1 MNLQNLS
8 IKRKLM
14 LITMLTSSAALVLS
28 SVSFLIYDL
37 ISFRHQLS
45 QDLMTQ
51 AEISGFNSGAA
62 MAFKDESAATATLSA
77 LTAKEDIVS
86 AALYSP
92 EGKMFAHYF
101 RTDTILPTELPP
113 HSQEKGY
120 RFEGG
125 YLEVFQPVTMNRER
139 VGTLFLRSDMR
150 QWSIRARRYTSI
162 IIIVVLICSSLAL
175 LLSSKLQKLIS
186 KPILHLEDTMRMVS
200 SNKNYEVR
208 ATRFYGDEIGRLIDG
223 FNTMLS
229 EIQHRDTALQRAN
242 NELQTSTHE
251 LEVEIIHRKR
261 TQDELLTAKQA
272 AEQANRAKSAFLANM
287 SHELRTPL
295 NAIIGYSEML
305 EEEVRDSEKI
315 THVQDLQKI
324 QAAGKHLLSLINDV
338 LDLSKIEAGKMGLH
352 LETFD
357 ISPMVEEMVTTL
369 QPAIAKNANTF
380 QLRMQ
385 EDAGT
390 MRADITKVRQIL
402 LNLLSN
408 ACKFT
413 EHGTISLDVDRLA
426 TAGQDWI
433 RFRVGD
439 TGIGITAEQ
448 QENLFQ
454 EFAQADVSIARKYG
468 GTGLGLAI
476 SHRFVQL
483 MKGRITV
490 ESVPGQGSIF
500 TVQLPAQVAVEQ
512 TESMQSA
519 ETGSATGGSARDKTD
534 ADTILVIDDDLAVRD
549 LMSRSLTKL
558 GFRVVAAASG
568 EEGLRLAKELHPL
581 VITLDVIMPDWD
593 GWTVLNKL
601 KADSDLAE
609 IPVIMVT
616 IVDNEAMGRDLG
628 ASSYL
633 IKPVDRE
640 RLVTLIERHRAV
652 RFSTFEKAS
661 SLPAS
666 WPPKGQ
672 KSSRKSEAVGPRR
685 H

>member
-14 LITMLTSSAALVLS
+14 LITMLTSSAALILS

-37 ISFRHQLS
+37 MSFRRQLS

-51 AEISGFNSGAA
+51 AEIIGFNSGAA

-77 LTAKEDIVS
+77 LKAKDDIVA

-92 EGKMFAHYF
+92 EGKVFAHYSQGDK
-101 RTDTILPTELPP
+101 RLPSALPS
-113 HSQEKGY
+113 HSQENGY

-125 YLEVFQPVTMNRER
+125 YLQVFQKVTMNGER
-139 VGTLFLRSDMR
+139 VGTLYMLSDMR
-150 QWSIRARRYTSI
+150 QWNLRAKRYTGI
-162 IIIVVLICSSLAL
+162 IVIVVLICSSFAL
-175 LLSSKLQKLIS
+175 LLSSRLQKLIS

-200 SNKNYEVR
+200 SNKNYEIR

-229 EIQHRDTALQRAN
+229 EIQLRDSALQRAN

-272 AEQANRAKSAFLANM
+272 AEQASRAKSAFLANM

-305 EEEVRDSEKI
+305 EEEVQDSGKI
-315 THVQDLQKI
+315 SNVRDLQKI
-324 QAAGKHLLSLINDV
+324 QGAGKHLLALINDV
-338 LDLSKIEAGKMGLH
+338 LDLSKIEAGKMQLH
-352 LETFD
+352 
-357 ISPMVEEMVTTL
+357 VELFEIQDMIEEIVTTL
-369 QPAIAKNANTF
+369 TPAIAKNENAF
-380 QLRMQ
+380 QLRMPK
-385 EDAGT
+385 EIGT
-390 MRADITKVRQIL
+390 MRGDVTKVRQIL

-413 EHGTISLDVDRLA
+413 DHGRISLDVHRLH

-433 RFRVGD
+433 RFRVVD
-439 TGIGITAEQ
+439 TGIGISAEQ

-454 EFAQADVSIARKYG
+454 EFTQADISIARKYG

-476 SHRFVQL
+476 SHRFVQM
-483 MKGRITV
+483 MKGRILV
-490 ESVPGQGSIF
+490 ESASGQGSVF
-500 TVQLPAQVAVEQ
+500 TVDLPVQAAVEQ
-512 TESMQSA
+512 S
-519 ETGSATGGSARDKTD
+519 ETLQPGETFSSEASPEVKTGD
-534 ADTILVIDDDLAVRD
+534 DTILVIDDDMAVRD

-558 GFRVVAAASG
+558 GFRVVAAAGG
-568 EEGLRLAKELHPL
+568 EEGLRLAKQLRPL

-601 KADSDLAE
+601 KADADLAE

-616 IVDNEAMGRDLG
+616 IVDNEAMGLDLG

-633 IKPVDRE
+633 VKPVDRE
-640 RLVTLIERHRAV
+640 RLATLIEKHRAM
-652 RFSTFEKAS
+652 RFSTAGKSGVSPANWS
-661 SLPAS
+661 SKS
-666 WPPKGQ
+666 Q
-672 KSSRKSEAVGPRR
+672 KSSRKLEPVGPRR

>member
-1 MNLQNLS
+1 
-8 IKRKLM
+8 M
-14 LITMLTSSAALVLS
+14 LITMLTSSAALILS

-37 ISFRHQLS
+37 MSFRRQLS

-51 AEISGFNSGAA
+51 AEIIGFNSGAA
-62 MAFKDESAATATLSA
+62 MAFKDEAAATATLSA
-77 LTAKEDIVS
+77 LKAKDDIVA

-92 EGKMFAHYF
+92 EGKVFAHYSQWDK
-101 RTDTILPTELPP
+101 RLPSSLPSY
-113 HSQEKGY
+113 SQENGY

-125 YLEVFQPVTMNRER
+125 YLQVFRKVTMNGER
-139 VGTLFLRSDMR
+139 VGTLYMLSDMR
-150 QWSIRARRYTSI
+150 QWNLRAKRYTGI
-162 IIIVVLICSSLAL
+162 IVIVVLICSSLAL
-175 LLSSKLQKLIS
+175 LLSSRLQKLIS
-186 KPILHLEDTMRMVS
+186 RPILHLEDTMRMVS
-200 SNKNYEVR
+200 SNKNYEIR

-229 EIQHRDTALQRAN
+229 EIQLRDSALQRAN

-272 AEQANRAKSAFLANM
+272 AEQASRAKSAFLANM

-305 EEEVRDSEKI
+305 QEEVQDSGKI
-315 THVQDLQKI
+315 SNVRDLQKI
-324 QAAGKHLLSLINDV
+324 QAAGKHLLALINDV
-338 LDLSKIEAGKMGLH
+338 LDLSKIEAGKMQLH
-352 LETFD
+352 IEAFEIQD
-357 ISPMVEEMVTTL
+357 MIEEIVTTL
-369 QPAIAKNANTF
+369 KPAIAKNENAF
-380 QLRMQ
+380 QLRMPK
-385 EDAGT
+385 EIGT
-390 MRADITKVRQIL
+390 MRGDVTKVRQIL

-413 EHGTISLDVDRLA
+413 DHGSISLEVDRLR

-439 TGIGITAEQ
+439 TGIGISTEQ

-454 EFAQADVSIARKYG
+454 EFTQADISIARKYG

-483 MKGRITV
+483 MKGRILV
-490 ESVPGQGSIF
+490 ESTPGQGSVF
-500 TVQLPAQVAVEQ
+500 TVDLPVQAVTEQ
-512 TESMQSA
+512 S
-519 ETGSATGGSARDKTD
+519 ETTQPGEAIGSEDSSEVKTGG
-534 ADTILVIDDDLAVRD
+534 DTILVIDDDMAVRD

-558 GFRVVAAASG
+558 GFRVVAAAGG
-568 EEGLRLAKELHPL
+568 EEGLRLAKQIRPM

-601 KADSDLAE
+601 KADADLAE

-616 IVDNEAMGRDLG
+616 IVDNEAMGLDLG
-628 ASSYL
+628 ASNYL
-633 IKPVDRE
+633 VKPVDRE
-640 RLVTLIERHRAV
+640 RLVTLIEKHRAL
-652 RFSTFEKAS
+652 RFSTVGKAG
-661 SLPAS
+661 A
-666 WPPKGQ
+666 PPTNWSHKGQ
-672 KSSRKSEAVGPRR
+672 KSSRKLEPVGPRR
-685 H
+685 N

>member
-14 LITMLTSSAALVLS
+14 LITMLTSSVALILS

-37 ISFRHQLS
+37 MSFRRQLS

-51 AEISGFNSGAA
+51 AEIIGFNSGAA

-77 LTAKEDIVS
+77 LKAKDDIVA

-92 EGKMFAHYF
+92 DGKVFAHYLQGDKRLPSLLPF
-101 RTDTILPTELPP
+101 R
-113 HSQEKGY
+113 SQQNGY
-120 RFEGG
+120 RFESG
-125 YLEVFQPVTMNRER
+125 YLQVFQPVTMNGEC
-139 VGTLFLRSDMR
+139 VGTLYLLSDMR
-150 QWSIRARRYTSI
+150 QWNLRAKRYTGI
-162 IIIVVLICSSLAL
+162 IVIVVLICSSLAL
-175 LLSSKLQKLIS
+175 LLSSRLQKLIS

-200 SNKNYEVR
+200 SNKNYEIR

-229 EIQHRDTALQRAN
+229 EIQLRDSALQRAN
-242 NELQTSTHE
+242 DELQTSTHE

-305 EEEVRDSEKI
+305 EEEVQDSGQI
-315 THVQDLQKI
+315 SNVRDLQKI
-324 QAAGKHLLSLINDV
+324 QGAGKHLLALINDV
-338 LDLSKIEAGKMGLH
+338 LDLSKIEAGKMQLH
-352 LETFD
+352 IELFEIQD
-357 ISPMVEEMVTTL
+357 MIEEIVTTL
-369 QPAIAKNANTF
+369 KPAIAKNENAF
-380 QLRMQ
+380 ELRMPK
-385 EDAGT
+385 EIGT
-390 MRADITKVRQIL
+390 MRGDVTKVRQIL

-413 EHGTISLDVDRLA
+413 DRGKISLDVDRVRA
-426 TAGQDWI
+426 AGQDWI

-439 TGIGITAEQ
+439 TGIGISPEQ

-454 EFAQADVSIARKYG
+454 EFTQADISISRKYG

-476 SHRFVQL
+476 SHRFVQM

-490 ESVPGQGSIF
+490 QSAPAQGSVF
-500 TVQLPAQVAVEQ
+500 TVDLPVQATVEQ
-512 TESMQSA
+512 VEAAQPGKA
-519 ETGSATGGSARDKTD
+519 VGSEASTVVKPDG
-534 ADTILVIDDDLAVRD
+534 DTILVIDDDMAVQD

-558 GFRVVAAASG
+558 GFRVVAAAGG
-568 EEGLRLAKELHPL
+568 EEGLRLAKQLRPL

-601 KADSDLAE
+601 KADADLAE

-616 IVDNEAMGRDLG
+616 IVDNEAMGMDLG
-628 ASSYL
+628 ASNYL
-633 IKPVDRE
+633 VKPVDRE
-640 RLVTLIERHRAV
+640 RLAALIEKHRTM
-652 RFSTFEKAS
+652 RFSTSEKTGVS
-661 SLPAS
+661 PAN
-666 WPPKGQ
+666 WPSKNQKG
-672 KSSRKSEAVGPRR
+672 SRKLEPVGPRR

>member
-1 MNLQNLS
+1 
-8 IKRKLM
+8 
-14 LITMLTSSAALVLS
+14 
-28 SVSFLIYDL
+28 
-37 ISFRHQLS
+37 
-45 QDLMTQ
+45 
-51 AEISGFNSGAA
+51 
-62 MAFKDESAATATLSA
+62 
-77 LTAKEDIVS
+77 
-86 AALYSP
+86 
-92 EGKMFAHYF
+92 
-101 RTDTILPTELPP
+101 
-113 HSQEKGY
+113 
-120 RFEGG
+120 
-125 YLEVFQPVTMNRER
+125 
-139 VGTLFLRSDMR
+139 
-150 QWSIRARRYTSI
+150 
-162 IIIVVLICSSLAL
+162 
-175 LLSSKLQKLIS
+175 
-186 KPILHLEDTMRMVS
+186 
-200 SNKNYEVR
+200 
-208 ATRFYGDEIGRLIDG
+208 
-223 FNTMLS
+223 
-229 EIQHRDTALQRAN
+229 
-242 NELQTSTHE
+242 
-251 LEVEIIHRKR
+251 
-261 TQDELLTAKQA
+261 
-272 AEQANRAKSAFLANM
+272 
-287 SHELRTPL
+287 
-295 NAIIGYSEML
+295 
-305 EEEVRDSEKI
+305 
-315 THVQDLQKI
+315 
-324 QAAGKHLLSLINDV
+324 
-338 LDLSKIEAGKMGLH
+338 
-352 LETFD
+352 
-357 ISPMVEEMVTTL
+357 MVEEMVTTI
-369 QPAIAKNANTF
+369 QPAIAKNANAF
-380 QLRMQ
+380 QLRVQ
-385 EDAGT
+385 EDIGT

-413 EHGTISLDVDRLA
+413 DHGTVSLEVDRIA
-426 TAGQDWI
+426 TTGQGWI

-483 MKGRITV
+483 MKGRIMV
-490 ESVPGQGSIF
+490 ESVPGQGSVF

-512 TESMQSA
+512 TESLQLA
-519 ETGSATGGSARDKTD
+519 ETGNASGGLPGGKTD

-568 EEGLRLAKELHPL
+568 EEGLRLAKQLRPL

-652 RFSTFEKAS
+652 RLSTVVKAS
-661 SLPAS
+661 ALPAS

-672 KSSRKSEAVGPRR
+672 KSPRKSEVVGPRR

>member
-14 LITMLTSSAALVLS
+14 LITMLTSSVALILS

-37 ISFRHQLS
+37 MSFRRQLS

-51 AEISGFNSGAA
+51 AEIIGFNSGAA
-62 MAFKDESAATATLSA
+62 MAFKDEAAATATLSA
-77 LTAKEDIVS
+77 LKAKDDIVA

-92 EGKMFAHYF
+92 EGKVFAHYSQGD
-101 RTDTILPTELPP
+101 RRLPSLLPA
-113 HSQEKGY
+113 HSQENGY

-125 YLEVFQPVTMNRER
+125 YLQVFQKVTMNGER
-139 VGTLFLRSDMR
+139 VGSLYMLSDMR
-150 QWSIRARRYTSI
+150 QWNLMARRYTGI
-162 IIIVVLICSSLAL
+162 IVIVVLICSSLAL
-175 LLSSKLQKLIS
+175 LLSSRLQKLIS

-200 SNKNYEVR
+200 SNKNYEIR

-229 EIQHRDTALQRAN
+229 EIQLRDSALQRAN

-272 AEQANRAKSAFLANM
+272 AEQASRAKSAFLANM

-305 EEEVRDSEKI
+305 EEEVQDSGKI
-315 THVQDLQKI
+315 SNVRDLQKV
-324 QAAGKHLLSLINDV
+324 QAAGKHLLALINDV
-338 LDLSKIEAGKMGLH
+338 LDLSKIEAGKMQLH
-352 LETFD
+352 IEVFEIQD
-357 ISPMVEEMVTTL
+357 MIEEIVTTL
-369 QPAIAKNANTF
+369 TPAIAKNENAF
-380 QLRMQ
+380 QLHMPK
-385 EDAGT
+385 EIGA
-390 MRADITKVRQIL
+390 MRGDVTKVRQIL

-413 EHGTISLDVDRLA
+413 DHGRISLDVERLR

-439 TGIGITAEQ
+439 TGIGISAEQ

-454 EFAQADVSIARKYG
+454 EFTQADISISRKYG

-476 SHRFVQL
+476 SHRFVQM
-483 MKGRITV
+483 MKGRIMV
-490 ESVPGQGSIF
+490 ESAPGLGSVF
-500 TVQLPAQVAVEQ
+500 TVDLPVQAAVEQ
-512 TESMQSA
+512 MEATQPG
-519 ETGSATGGSARDKTD
+519 ETASSEASPEVKTGG
-534 ADTILVIDDDLAVRD
+534 DTILVIDDDMAVRD

-558 GFRVVAAASG
+558 GFRVVAAAGG
-568 EEGLRLAKELHPL
+568 EEGLRLAKQLRPL

-601 KADSDLAE
+601 KADAELAE

-616 IVDNEAMGRDLG
+616 IVDNEAMGLDLG

-633 IKPVDRE
+633 VKPVDRE
-640 RLVTLIERHRAV
+640 RLVTLIEKHRAM
-652 RFSTFEKAS
+652 RFSTAGKPGAPPANWS
-661 SLPAS
+661 SKS
-666 WPPKGQ
+666 Q
-672 KSSRKSEAVGPRR
+672 KSSRKLEPVGPRR

>member
-14 LITMLTSSAALVLS
+14 LITMLTSSAALILS

-37 ISFRHQLS
+37 ISFRRQLS

-51 AEISGFNSGAA
+51 AEIIGFNSGAA
-62 MAFKDESAATATLSA
+62 MAFKDETAATATLSA
-77 LTAKEDIVS
+77 LKAKDDIVA

-92 EGKMFAHYF
+92 EGKVFAHYSQGEK
-101 RTDTILPTELPP
+101 RLPSALPS
-113 HSQEKGY
+113 HSQENSY

-125 YLEVFQPVTMNRER
+125 YLQVFQKVTMNGER
-139 VGTLFLRSDMR
+139 VGTLYMLSDMR
-150 QWSIRARRYTSI
+150 QWNLRAKRYTGI
-162 IIIVVLICSSLAL
+162 IVIVVLICSSLAL
-175 LLSSKLQKLIS
+175 LLSSRLQKLIS

-200 SNKNYEVR
+200 SNKNYEIR
-208 ATRFYGDEIGRLIDG
+208 ASRFYGDEIGRLIDG

-229 EIQHRDTALQRAN
+229 EIQLRDSALQRAN

-272 AEQANRAKSAFLANM
+272 AEQASRAKSAFLANM

-305 EEEVRDSEKI
+305 EEEVQDSGKI
-315 THVQDLQKI
+315 SNVRDLQKI
-324 QAAGKHLLSLINDV
+324 QAAGKHLLALINDV
-338 LDLSKIEAGKMGLH
+338 LDLSKIEAGKMQLH
-352 LETFD
+352 IEAFEIQD
-357 ISPMVEEMVTTL
+357 MVEEIVTTL
-369 QPAIAKNANTF
+369 TPAIAKNENVF
-380 QLRMQ
+380 QLRMPK
-385 EDAGT
+385 EIGT
-390 MRADITKVRQIL
+390 MRGDVTKVRQIL

-413 EHGTISLDVDRLA
+413 DHGSISLEVDRLR
-426 TAGQDWI
+426 TAGQEWI

-439 TGIGITAEQ
+439 TGIGISTEQ

-454 EFAQADVSIARKYG
+454 EFTQADISIARKYG

-476 SHRFVQL
+476 SHRFVQM
-483 MKGRITV
+483 MKGRIIV
-490 ESVPGQGSIF
+490 ESAPGRGSVF
-500 TVQLPAQVAVEQ
+500 TVDLPVQTAVEQ
-512 TESMQSA
+512 IEPMQPG
-519 ETGSATGGSARDKTD
+519 ETVNSEASPEIKTD
-534 ADTILVIDDDLAVRD
+534 DDTILVIDDDMAVRD

-558 GFRVVAAASG
+558 GFRVVSAAGG
-568 EEGLRLAKELHPL
+568 EEGLRLAKQLRPL

-601 KADSDLAE
+601 KADADLAE

-616 IVDNEAMGRDLG
+616 IVDNEAMGLDLG

-633 IKPVDRE
+633 VKPVDRE
-640 RLVTLIERHRAV
+640 RLATLIEKHRAM
-652 RFSTFEKAS
+652 RFSMVGKPGAPPTNWS
-661 SLPAS
+661 SKS
-666 WPPKGQ
+666 Q
-672 KSSRKSEAVGPRR
+672 KSSRKLEPVGPRR

>member
-14 LITMLTSSAALVLS
+14 LITMLTSSLALVLS

-37 ISFRHQLS
+37 MSFRRQLS

-51 AEISGFNSGAA
+51 AEIIGFNSGAA

-77 LTAKEDIVS
+77 LKAKEDIV
-86 AALYSP
+86 AASLYSP
-92 EGKMFAHYF
+92 EGKVFAHYF
-101 RTDTILPTELPP
+101 RANKSLPP
-113 HSQEKGY
+113 SLPSRSQQNGY
-120 RFEGG
+120 RFEDG
-125 YLEVFQPVTMNRER
+125 YLQVFEQVTMNGER
-139 VGTLFLRSDMR
+139 VGTLFLLSDMR
-150 QWSIRARRYTSI
+150 QWNTRAKRYTG
-162 IIIVVLICSSLAL
+162 IIIVVVLICGSLAL

-200 SNKNYEVR
+200 SNKNYEIR

-229 EIQHRDTALQRAN
+229 EIQLRDSALQRAN

-251 LEVEIIHRKR
+251 LEVEIVHRKR
-261 TQDELLTAKQA
+261 TQEELLTAKQA
-272 AEQANRAKSAFLANM
+272 AEQASRAKSAFLANM

-305 EEEVRDSEKI
+305 EEEVQDLGKI
-315 THVQDLQKI
+315 SNVRDLQKI
-324 QAAGKHLLSLINDV
+324 QAAGKHLLALINDV
-338 LDLSKIEAGKMGLH
+338 LDLSKIEAGKMQLNIEAFGIA
-352 LETFD
+352 D
-357 ISPMVEEMVTTL
+357 MIEEIVMTL
-369 QPAIAKNANTF
+369 KPAIAKNANEF
-380 QLRMQ
+380 QLRMPQ
-385 EDAGT
+385 NIGV
-390 MRADITKVRQIL
+390 MRADVTKVRQIL

-413 EHGTISLDVDRLA
+413 DHGTILLDVNRVPN
-426 TAGQDWI
+426 AGQDWI
-433 RFRVGD
+433 QFRVGD

-448 QENLFQ
+448 QENLFH
-454 EFAQADVSIARKYG
+454 EFTQADISIARKYG

-483 MKGRITV
+483 MKGRIMV
-490 ESVPGQGSIF
+490 ESAPGQGSVF
-500 TVQLPAQVAVEQ
+500 TVHLPVQAAGEHPEN
-512 TESMQSA
+512 TQSP
-519 ETGSATGGSARDKTD
+519 ETVNAGASSEVKPDS
-534 ADTILVIDDDLAVRD
+534 DTILVIDDDLAVRD

-558 GFRVVAAASG
+558 GFRVVAASSG
-568 EEGLRLAKELHPL
+568 EEGLRLAKQIHPL

-640 RLVTLIERHRAV
+640 RLVTLIEKHRAV
-652 RFSTFEKAS
+652 RLSTLEKAS
-661 SLPAS
+661 ALPAN
-666 WPPKGQ
+666 WPSKGQ
-672 KSSRKSEAVGPRR
+672 KNSRKPEAVGPRR

>member
-37 ISFRHQLS
+37 ISFRRQLS

-51 AEISGFNSGAA
+51 AEIIGFNSGAA

-77 LTAKEDIVS
+77 LKAKDDIVA

-92 EGKMFAHYF
+92 EGKLFAHYF
-101 RTDTILPTELPP
+101 QGDKSLPAALPSR
-113 HSQEKGY
+113 SQQNGY

-125 YLEVFQPVTMNRER
+125 YLQVFQQVSMNGER
-139 VGTLFLRSDMR
+139 VGTLYLLSDMR
-150 QWSIRARRYTSI
+150 QWNIRAKRYTGI
-162 IIIVVLICSSLAL
+162 IVIVVLICSSLAL
-175 LLSSKLQKLIS
+175 LLSSRLQKLIS

-200 SNKNYEVR
+200 SNKNYEIR

-229 EIQHRDTALQRAN
+229 EIQLRDTALQRAN

-261 TQDELLTAKQA
+261 TQEELLTAKQA
-272 AEQANRAKSAFLANM
+272 AEQASRAKSAFLANM

-305 EEEVRDSEKI
+305 EEEVQDSGKI
-315 THVQDLQKI
+315 SNVRDLQKI
-324 QAAGKHLLSLINDV
+324 QAAGKHLLALINDV
-338 LDLSKIEAGKMGLH
+338 LDLSKIEAGKMQLH
-352 LETFD
+352 VETFD
-357 ISPMVEEMVTTL
+357 IATMIEEMATTL
-369 QPAIAKNANTF
+369 QPAIAKNANAF
-380 QLRMQ
+380 QLRVP
-385 EDAGT
+385 EYIGT
-390 MRADITKVRQIL
+390 MRADATKVRQIL

-413 EHGTISLDVDRLA
+413 DHGSISLEADRLR

-433 RFRVGD
+433 RFRVSD
-439 TGIGITAEQ
+439 TGIGITTEQ

-454 EFAQADVSIARKYG
+454 EFAQADISISRKYG

-483 MKGRITV
+483 MKGRIRV
-490 ESVPGQGSIF
+490 ESAPSQGSVF
-500 TVQLPAQVAVEQ
+500 TVLLPV
-512 TESMQSA
+512 QSA
-519 ETGSATGGSARDKTD
+519 TEQMESAQSAGTTRLEAASEVKSN
-534 ADTILVIDDDLAVRD
+534 ADTILVIDDDLAVRE

-568 EEGLRLAKELHPL
+568 EEGLRLAKQLRPL

-640 RLVTLIERHRAV
+640 RLVTLIEKHRAA
-652 RFSTFEKAS
+652 RLSTIPKAS
-661 SLPAS
+661 TLSTN
-666 WPPKGQ
+666 WPSRNQ
-672 KSSRKSEAVGPRR
+672 KNSRKPETVGPRR